1 VKAEIDKAGAFNMTI
16 NSTTTTLDKFLAPYG
31 REVTLENVDY
41 ENDTRVLRIR
51 IREGNRFTVMD
62 INAET
67 AERWGGAMIEW
78 AGRTPEQGQ

>member
-1 VKAEIDKAGAFNMTI
+1 MAID
-16 NSTTTTLDKFLAPYG
+16 STTTVLDKFIAPYG

-62 INAET
+62 INPET
-67 AERWGGAMIEW
+67 ALRWGEAMITW
-78 AGRTPEQGQ
+78 ADEHSDKD